1 MQNEIKTEVIQ
12 HNDVRGNTQLYLKV
26 SKGDKSH
33 LINVGEKTYNAV
45 KQILEN
51 TETSE
56 LQKQLDVQ
64 QELKGSYPVQ
74 KDKFNVPKRITNK
87 KHK

>member
-51 TETSE
+51 TETTE
-56 LQKQLDVQ
+56 EQKQEQ
-64 QELKGSYPVQ
+64 LKPVN
-74 KDKFNVPKRITNK
+74 KYLNK
-87 KHK
+87 KIENKRR